1 MTTRDISRDLIL
13 GFEFQRLVGVG
24 LAETLSR
31 TLKLGRHA
39 DVLSDEFIQSKQ
51 LKIEECRDGDISIS
65 GRIFREPFD
74 ITDLN
79 GVERKSSVVNTL
91 RTCKDVLQ
99 RRGNAQES
107 FNYCRSFHSQVR
119 EIFHLVEY
127 IREVRN
133 ILSHDTRS
141 RNEFGAFVAA
151 VGCAVRLTELLP
163 VPSDYLADQ
172 KGFIEKATSILRGD
186 QPIVLNRSEVD
197 NEEQPSNELLLEEAR
212 ALVAEMQSISS
223 SISVNVKS
231 LRDTVRI
238 DREPSPVESQS
249 EVPTPQTE
257 HDDSEQDFISLMT
270 VPMLRQRLEQI
281 NTEIRD
287 FLGDRWVGP
296 ASSLLQGAIVDE
308 VLINEPKMLDDMLS
322 LPDVS
327 WRYERY
333 KDLMDVQVKE
343 FGAQIE
349 EALQSTAW
357 SFETMV

>member
-1 MTTRDISRDLIL
+1 M
-13 GFEFQRLVGVG
+13 
-24 LAETLSR
+24 A
-31 TLKLGRHA
+31 
-39 DVLSDEFIQSKQ
+39 
-51 LKIEECRDGDISIS
+51 
-65 GRIFREPFD
+65 
-74 ITDLN
+74 
-79 GVERKSSVVNTL
+79 
-91 RTCKDVLQ
+91 
-99 RRGNAQES
+99 
-107 FNYCRSFHSQVR
+107 
-119 EIFHLVEY
+119 
-127 IREVRN
+127 
-133 ILSHDTRS
+133 
-141 RNEFGAFVAA
+141 
-151 VGCAVRLTELLP
+151 
-163 VPSDYLADQ
+163 
-172 KGFIEKATSILRGD
+172 
-186 QPIVLNRSEVD
+186 LNRSQVGND
-197 NEEQPSNELLLEEAR
+197 EQSANELLLEEAR

-231 LRDTVRI
+231 LRDTARI

-270 VPMLRQRLEQI
+270 VPILRQRLEQI